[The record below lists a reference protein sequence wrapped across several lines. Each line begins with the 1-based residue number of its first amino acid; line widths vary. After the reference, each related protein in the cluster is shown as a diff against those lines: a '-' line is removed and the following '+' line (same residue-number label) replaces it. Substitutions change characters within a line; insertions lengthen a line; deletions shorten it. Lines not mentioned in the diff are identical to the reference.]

1 MKEQT
6 LRENTWDNLTV
17 AARTFADAGGEP
29 EELVHI
35 MIEYATVL
43 AMNACKDSRTAH
55 NLIAQAIDFGR
66 SGYNKIQDKEDN
78 THAPD

>member
-66 SGYNKIQDKEDN
+66 SGYHTIKDKEDN
-78 THAPD
+78 TQ